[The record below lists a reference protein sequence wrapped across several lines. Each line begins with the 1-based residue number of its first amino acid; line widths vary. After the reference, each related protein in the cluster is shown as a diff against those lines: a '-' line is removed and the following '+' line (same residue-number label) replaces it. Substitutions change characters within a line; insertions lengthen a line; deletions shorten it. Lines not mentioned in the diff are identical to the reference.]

1 MWSHGLNR
9 EKVRR
14 LPMLVAVCVKDGL
27 KMEKMSSV
35 GSGDDSRVGKKTEET
50 SYGVLFLM
58 RWPKWDKSGA

>member
-35 GSGDDSRVGKKTEET
+35 GSGDDSRVGKKNW
-50 SYGVLFLM
+50 GN
-58 RWPKWDKSGA
+58 